1 MNKSRARALPT
12 IALALALA
20 GLSPAALAQGSCLSS
35 GEGRQLL
42 EQGQVVPFPQ
52 AMRQAGVS
60 ADQVVEVQL
69 CQSEGGYVY
78 RVRVLDAGGQVKTM
92 NIPAG

>member
-1 MNKSRARALPT
+1 MNKFRALPT
-12 IALALALA
+12 IVLAVALAS
-20 GLSPAALAQGSCLSS
+20 LSPAAWAQDACLSS

-52 AMRQAGVS
+52 AMREAGLS

-69 CQSEGGYVY
+69 CQSGGGYVY
-78 RVRVLDAGGQVKTM
+78 RVRVLEAGGQIKTM
-92 NIPAG
+92 DIPAG